1 MYIRFMMG
9 GQSLLEK
16 GLNDCDDDDK
26 VDDSD
31 ITDHDGRDNDDDD
44 NDNDDDD
51 DEAEGDPDSDNVVE
65 DEKKKQPSKRKNAR
79 VRKQEDLTETIVLR
93 IAQDLVYNVSG
104 GRRWTP
110 KHVGLGSSLQQA
122 TRSKKLVDMFHNT
135 GHTISYWD
143 VRRVDTA
150 LAKHTLSTMN
160 AEISFRKILQRIITA
175 YDAGRRLDL
184 PRILS
189 HELMEV
195 PLAIAD
201 TNGQLR
207 TGNKSVMMELLSSG
221 TELTRGHTSR
231 RTIDISS
238 RWSSIGHESRTTFRV
253 QHF

>member
-1 MYIRFMMG
+1 MYN
-9 GQSLLEK
+9 L
-16 GLNDCDDDDK
+16 
-26 VDDSD
+26 
-31 ITDHDGRDNDDDD
+31 
-44 NDNDDDD
+44 
-51 DEAEGDPDSDNVVE
+51 
-65 DEKKKQPSKRKNAR
+65 
-79 VRKQEDLTETIVLR
+79 
-93 IAQDLVYNVSG
+93 SG

-122 TRSKKLVDMFHNT
+122 TRPKKLVDMFHNA

-160 AEISFRKILQRIITA
+160 AEISFRKILRRIITA
-175 YDAGRRLDL
+175 YDAGRRVDL

-221 TELTRGHTSR
+221 TELTREHTSR

-238 RWSSIGHESRTTFRV
+238 KWSSIGHVSLGRLLCNTFDDLADKFVKAVFVSGKDFDRIDVTFDRYRETSIKCATRKKRSRGHVPIRRVIEDGSVPLLSPGLTFWLLLSSA
-253 QHF
+253 QKS